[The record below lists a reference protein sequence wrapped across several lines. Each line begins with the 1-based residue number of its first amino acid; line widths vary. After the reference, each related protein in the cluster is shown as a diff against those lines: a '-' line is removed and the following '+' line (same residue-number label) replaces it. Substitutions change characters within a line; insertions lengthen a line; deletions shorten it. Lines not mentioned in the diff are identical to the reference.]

1 MGTGNAQDLEDGEL
15 QPVDAVMLKAQ
26 RGVILIRATA
36 GFASRQLHLNCIPT
50 TAGPEFPCQLA
61 LCGLKCGAL
70 VQVAS
75 SSSGTLSAA

>member
-1 MGTGNAQDLEDGEL
+1 M
-15 QPVDAVMLKAQ
+15 
-26 RGVILIRATA
+26 RVIRPIRATA

-75 SSSGTLSAA
+75 SSSGTLSAASLAIGLRRTSRP